1 MQGLVWHDINRN
13 GTADL
18 GEPPLANAV
27 LNLYREG
34 SLVDSRTTLMDGFY
48 RFENVDPG
56 NYALVEND
64 PPGYVSTT
72 SNNRAFPILAGQTQI
87 INFGDRLA
95 DTPTPTITPTPT
107 LPRRASLP
115 VLMKSW

>member
-1 MQGLVWHDINRN
+1 MNRN
-13 GTADL
+13 GQPDL
-18 GEPPLANAV
+18 GEPPLPNAV

-34 SLVDSRTTLMDGFY
+34 NLVSSYTTLLDGFY
-48 RFENVDPG
+48 RFDNLEPG
-56 NYALVEND
+56 NYALIEID

-72 SNNRAFPILAGQTQI
+72 PNNYMVPVVAGMTHI

-107 LPRRASLP
+107 LPRQAVLP
-115 VLMKSW
+115 ILLKRY